1 MTAPRNCD
9 LIIKNGCLLTM
20 DERRAII
27 PRGAVAVAGHT
38 IAAAGPEKDILRDWQ
53 SKNVIDAK
61 GAIVHPGYVDAHLH
75 VNAQTCRGFFRGDA
89 SKGAAGGPNYADWK
103 ATLTPEDEPAA
114 AGLAAAEMRRH
125 GIRTF
130 GGPGSALRTE

>member
-27 PRGAVAVAGHT
+27 PRGAMAVAGHT

-75 VNAQTCRGFFRGDA
+75 VNAPTCRGFFGW
-89 SKGAAGGPNYADWK
+89 AARQDGGGRPS
-103 ATLTPEDEPAA
+103 
-114 AGLAAAEMRRH
+114 
-125 GIRTF
+125 F
-130 GGPGSALRTE
+130 SA